1 MAIPLQYN
9 LRSLLVRKLS
19 TSLTIAGV
27 GMAVAVFLIVLELA
41 NGLRGVILS
50 AGSDDNLI
58 VLRKGSA
65 NESSSVITTDEFQAL
80 KFLDGVHRDGNG
92 NPDAS
97 PELAVQAFLVRNDN
111 GKDNVMVRGILPA
124 TLRVHHQVRVI
135 AGRVLS
141 PGVREVMLGRQLVG
155 RYKNSAVGS
164 MFHFGRDTWKVAG
177 IFEADGSAFE
187 SEVWCDLHDLVNDTR
202 RGEYYSSVRLRC
214 DPGADRKA
222 LIRRIA
228 SDPRIGLQALTEREY
243 YERQSKIAGQLSALG
258 VVLACVMGMG
268 AAFAAMNTM
277 YGALA
282 ARVPEIAV
290 LRAIGFS
297 RVAIFACFV
306 IESLALALAG
316 GVVGMALALPLNGLS
331 TSFYFL
337 TLSTLAL
344 QLRLTPWIGGQGLLF
359 AALVGTLGGL
369 MPARHAMRT
378 SPIEAMRQ
386 A

>member
-41 NGLRGVILS
+41 SGLRGVILG

-65 NESSSVITTDEFQAL
+65 NETSSLITTDEFQAL
-80 KFLDGVHRDGNG
+80 KFLDGVRRDENG

-97 PELAVQAFLVRNDN
+97 PELAVQAFLLRNDN

-124 TLRVHHQVRVI
+124 ALRVHQQVRVI
-135 AGRVLS
+135 AGGVLS
-141 PGVREVMLGRQLVG
+141 PGVREVMLGRQLV
-155 RYKNSAVGS
+155 RHYQNSAVGS

-214 DPGADRKA
+214 APGARV
-222 LIRRIA
+222 IRELGCRQLPNANTTIGN
-228 SDPRIGLQALTEREY
+228 PR
-243 YERQSKIAGQLSALG
+243 S
-258 VVLACVMGMG
+258 
-268 AAFAAMNTM
+268 
-277 YGALA
+277 
-282 ARVPEIAV
+282 
-290 LRAIGFS
+290 RA
-297 RVAIFACFV
+297 
-306 IESLALALAG
+306 
-316 GVVGMALALPLNGLS
+316 N
-331 TSFYFL
+331 Y
-337 TLSTLAL
+337 
-344 QLRLTPWIGGQGLLF
+344 RLW
-359 AALVGTLGGL
+359 A
-369 MPARHAMRT
+369 
-378 SPIEAMRQ
+378 
-386 A
+386 